1 MWLARISLLSYNT
14 DTYRTMSAKTA
25 LSPSLLFIVYLSM
38 QEPQARTQQA
48 PRPRRP
54 RGNPYLI
61 PGAIV
66 FAGVMVA
73 GAFFMTRSGEVST
86 PPPPPET
93 TPAKEVSIRP
103 VSPDDWVRG
112 DPNAKIVVV
121 EYSDYECPF
130 CGAYHETMKEMM
142 ETYGRDGSV
151 AWVYRHFPIQE
162 LHQQAWPIAIAAE
175 CVGEL
180 GGNDAFWQF
189 TDRVFENTPGG
200 DGLDMS
206 LLMQFATEVGVNRE
220 AFNACRESER
230 TRPSVQEDFD
240 EAVNGAGGTGT
251 PHNVLI
257 AGGQMAALPGALR
270 SDQLTIIIDSI
281 LEQLAKGTSL

>member
-1 MWLARISLLSYNT
+1 
-14 DTYRTMSAKTA
+14 
-25 LSPSLLFIVYLSM
+25 M
-38 QEPQARTQQA
+38 QESQPLTPQT
-48 PRPRRP
+48 PRKRKP

-66 FAGVMVA
+66 LAGVMVA
-73 GAFFMTRSGEVST
+73 GAFFMTRTDVAPA
-86 PPPPPET
+86 PPTAPEAT
-93 TPAKEVSIRP
+93 QPKEVNIRP
-103 VSPDDWVRG
+103 VSANDWVRG
-112 DPNAKIVVV
+112 DPNAKLVIV

-130 CGAYHETMKEMM
+130 CGAYHKTMKEMM

-151 AWVYRHFPIQE
+151 AWVFRHFPIQE
-162 LHQQAWPIAIAAE
+162 LHKQAWPIAIAAE

-180 GGNDAFWQF
+180 GGNEAFWQF
-189 TDRVFENTPGG
+189 TDRVFENTPGS

-220 AFNACRESER
+220 AFDACRESQR
-230 TRPSVQEDFD
+230 TRPRVQEDFD
-240 EAVNGAGGTGT
+240 EAVDGAGGTGT
-251 PHNVLI
+251 PHNILI

-281 LEQLAKGTSL
+281 LEQLAKGNSL